1 MTVPHQRRIEQ
12 PACGLFSCQSGLNF
26 RLSTFRIFACRLI
39 TRLIFAAGC
48 VAIPACAE
56 LPMAERTERR
66 VETLQARRD
75 AAVVK
80 QQFDYSCGSAALA
93 TLLSFGLDDRVS
105 EQDLLRA
112 LLEPLSAAELAK
124 LEHQGLTLAALQKL
138 ARARG
143 HRAQGFRIESS
154 QLAALTR
161 PVIVFIRP
169 NGFPHYAVLKGLRGD
184 RAYLAD
190 PTLGNL
196 RLPLYQFL
204 SQWADESGRGVILAV
219 EPNSG
224 QWPPGYALQLR
235 ADQGD
240 AVDIIAAQHS
250 TTITKALAWT
260 SP

>member
-12 PACGLFSCQSGLNF
+12 PACGLFSCRSRVDF
-26 RLSTFRIFACRLI
+26 KLSVGRSFSCHLI
-39 TRLIFAAGC
+39 KRLIFVAGC
-48 VAIPACAE
+48 AALAACAE
-56 LPMAERTERR
+56 LPLAELTPRR
-66 VETLQARRD
+66 IESLQVRRD

-93 TLLSFGLDDRVS
+93 TLLSFGLDDQVS

-112 LLEPLSAAELAK
+112 LLEPLSAPDLAK
-124 LEHQGLTLAALQKL
+124 LEHQGLTLTALQKL

-169 NGFPHYAVLKGLRGD
+169 NGFPHYAVLKGVRGD
-184 RAYLAD
+184 RADLAD

-204 SQWADESGRGVILAV
+204 AQWADESGRGVILAV

-224 QWPPGYALQLR
+224 PWPQTYALQLG
-235 ADQGD
+235 ADRGD
-240 AVDIIAAQHS
+240 AADIIAAQHLM
-250 TTITKALAWT
+250 TISKALSWP

>member
-1 MTVPHQRRIEQ
+1 
-12 PACGLFSCQSGLNF
+12 
-26 RLSTFRIFACRLI
+26 LI
-39 TRLIFAAGC
+39 KRLIFVAGC
-48 VAIPACAE
+48 AALAACAE
-56 LPMAERTERR
+56 LPLAELTPRR
-66 VETLQARRD
+66 IESLQVRRD

-93 TLLSFGLDDRVS
+93 TLLSFGLDDQVS

-112 LLEPLSAAELAK
+112 LLEPLSAPDLAK
-124 LEHQGLTLAALQKL
+124 LEHQGLTLTALQKL

-169 NGFPHYAVLKGLRGD
+169 NGFPHYAVLKGVRGD
-184 RAYLAD
+184 RADLAD

-204 SQWADESGRGVILAV
+204 AQWADESGRGVILAV

-224 QWPPGYALQLR
+224 PWPQTYALQLG
-235 ADQGD
+235 ADRGD
-240 AVDIIAAQHS
+240 AADIIAAQHLM
-250 TTITKALAWT
+250 TISKALSWP

>member
-1 MTVPHQRRIEQ
+1 MLACQFLKRLILAACCAAVAACADLPLAQ
-12 PACGLFSCQSGLNF
+12 PAL
-26 RLSTFRIFACRLI
+26 
-39 TRLIFAAGC
+39 
-48 VAIPACAE
+48 
-56 LPMAERTERR
+56 RR
-66 VETLQARRD
+66 VESLQARRD

-112 LLEPLSAAELAK
+112 LLEPLSAPELAK

-204 SQWADESGRGVILAV
+204 AQWADESGRGVILAV
-219 EPNSG
+219 ENKSG
-224 QWPPGYALQLR
+224 QWPETHALQLGV
-235 ADQGD
+235 DHGD
-240 AVDIIAAQHS
+240 AADIIAAQYS
-250 TTITKALAWT
+250 TTISKALSRP